1 VLWSYRHVVRG
12 FRKSTSYRAMFGT
25 GLKMSEP

>member
-1 VLWSYRHVVRG
+1 VLWGYRQVVLG